1 MKDEMIYCHACGWAE
16 LKSNLRKAGWILC
29 ADGVRLC
36 SFQCQCD
43 YRGKGKRFE
52 KKARGK

>member
-1 MKDEMIYCHACGWAE
+1 MKTELVYCDACGFPEW
-16 LKSNLRKAGWILC
+16 KNKIRDAGWLLC